1 MAAGTYVVDDLAR
14 FVLAADPTDMPED
27 APMLMRRD
35 ILDSLGCAI
44 AALVEHGSKVGSRR
58 RCGLEVLQGRDRQH
72 RQLVSV
78 VHVHEGLVDVG
89 AHCPSSVDSAAQ
101 RQVIANRAPGF
112 LRDYVAELSEG
123 EQVCPRRQL
132 AIGVRVVESH
142 APAPHT
148 GPARI
153 SEATG
158 KVDPDVLARRR
169 LVTTSQVD
177 TMGAPRPSTR
187 DVAAETGR
195 ACSIRRRRTRQDP
208 RFPDAGSTHYASFL
222 ERHFGLPEE
231 H

>member
-1 MAAGTYVVDDLAR
+1 MEFLVTMTTHVPDGTAQAAVEEVRAREAARSGELAR
-14 FVLAADPTDMPED
+14 
-27 APMLMRRD
+27 
-35 ILDSLGCAI
+35 
-44 AALVEHGSKVGSRR
+44 
-58 RCGLEVLQGRDRQH
+58 
-72 RQLVSV
+72 
-78 VHVHEGLVDVG
+78 
-89 AHCPSSVDSAAQ
+89 
-101 RQVIANRAPGF
+101 
-112 LRDYVAELSEG
+112 
-123 EQVCPRRQL
+123 
-132 AIGVRVVESH
+132 
-142 APAPHT
+142 
-148 GPARI
+148 
-153 SEATG
+153 